1 MNLCDLKPGQKARV
15 ASLSNDGAIFRRL
28 IDIGLI
34 EGTEVEC
41 VGVSPMGNP
50 KAYLI
55 RGAIIALRDEASSYI
70 KVSEIW
76 D

>member
-15 ASLSNDGAIFRRL
+15 ASLLNDGAIFRRL